1 MSKNNIIKIIR
12 TTTANLASLLL
23 NPGELAIDTITQKLY
38 CGTDGATFTDQLTP
52 LNNSISL
59 VDVLEA
65 IYPVGALYFANTS
78 STTCPL
84 ETLGFGTWQLVA
96 QDACIQGS
104 STNHASGSSLSAGLP
119 NIATTSTIA
128 NFVMSFSSTNSGTQ
142 NGPIYWSRTSANKC
156 GTSGGTVG
164 TFSFDASNSN
174 AIYGNSTTVQPPAY
188 VVNIWERISPSN
200 SNNNSQSEPVIII
213 PDDPGDPDTP
223 DDPEEP

>member
-23 NPGELAIDTITQKLY
+23 NPGELAIDTTTQKLY

-104 STNHASGSSLSAGLP
+104 STNHASGSTISAGLP
-119 NIATTSTIA
+119 NIEGQFNSRPVISDDTPTGA
-128 NFVMSFSSTNSGTQ
+128 FSRNSGGANTQ
-142 NGPIYWSRTSANKC
+142 QSLA
-156 GTSGGTVG
+156 GGSNREYKV
-164 TFSFDASNSN
+164 FFNASNSN

-188 VVNIWERISPSN
+188 VVNIWERIASN
-200 SNNNSQSEPVIII
+200 GGVA
-213 PDDPGDPDTP
+213 
-223 DDPEEP
+223 

>member
-23 NPGELAIDTITQKLY
+23 NPGELAIDTTTQKLY
-38 CGTDGATFTDQLTP
+38 CGTDGVTFTDQLTP

-59 VDVLEA
+59 TDVLEA
-65 IYPVGALYFANTS
+65 IYPIGALYFANIS

-104 STNHASGSSLSAGLP
+104 STNHSSGSSLSAGLP
-119 NIATTSTIA
+119 EISGTVAGNAQAA
-128 NFVMSFSSTNSGTQ
+128 NRLSGAFTFPSGLPGVTGLGFVTNSQG
-142 NGPIYWSRTSANKC
+142 SL
-156 GTSGGTVG
+156 
-164 TFSFDASNSN
+164 TFNASNSN

-188 VVNIWERISPSN
+188 VVNIWERIVSN
-200 SNNNSQSEPVIII
+200 
-213 PDDPGDPDTP
+213 GGG
-223 DDPEEP
+223 